1 MELVVHAGVAVDRC
15 THCGGI
21 WFDAR
26 EKERLLA
33 AHGAEQIDTGDVRIA
48 RQLDQLR
55 AIECP
60 RCDARMVRMTDV
72 RKPDVK
78 FEQCAGCGGSFLD
91 AGELRLL
98 EKETLGELLRALFA

>member
-1 MELVVHAGVAVDRC
+1 MELVTYAGVAVDRC

-26 EKERLLA
+26 EKERLLTA
-33 AHGAEQIDTGDVRIA
+33 DGAESIDTGNRRIA
-48 RQLDQLR
+48 SELDQLR

-60 RCDARMVRMTDV
+60 RCNARMLRMTDA

-91 AGELRLL
+91 AGELALL
-98 EKETLGELLRALFA
+98 KKETLGEILRAFFG